1 MSLGFGQYAFGIA
14 MFGYAPVVVADPRGP
29 NVPAAMRYDGKT
41 SDWALTTDNR
51 PRSVHSVDQGVAFSI
66 CFKRGTIKSAPEIGN
81 DFQDI
86 ELTGGARDQGEI
98 EACARNAYPLRLYL
112 ADGRVTLQLVQYDEI
127 PTGGY
132 KVVVYYRNNE
142 TGKADRAIYES

>member
-1 MSLGFGQYAFGIA
+1 MSLGFGQYPFGSA
-14 MFGYAPVVVADPRGP
+14 LWGFAPVLVALPRGP
-29 NVPAAMRYDGKT
+29 DVPAAMRYDGKT

-51 PRSVHSVDQGVAFSI
+51 PRSTHSVDQGVAFSI
-66 CFKRGTIKSAPEIGN
+66 LFRRGTIKSAPEIGN
-81 DFQDI
+81 DFQDL

-98 EACARNAYPLRLYL
+98 EACARNSYPLRLYL
-112 ADGRVTLQLVQYDEI
+112 ADGRVTLQRVEYEII

-142 TGKADRAIYES
+142 IARNDRVTYET